1 MIIFFSYLPRYSA
14 FRKFR
19 VYSGYME
26 SRSELADLTRSN
38 VPTMTE
44 STRIE
49 TPRQLNQRRVIKMF
63 INWRILAIISN
74 VMIK

>member
-1 MIIFFSYLPRYSA
+1 MYVKNRAKLLNEIIFFSYLPRYSA
-14 FRKFR
+14 FRSFR

-26 SRSELADLTRSN
+26 SRRELADLTRSK

-49 TPRQLNQRRVIKMF
+49 TPRQLESTPSDQNF
-63 INWRILAIISN
+63 FF
-74 VMIK
+74 